1 MELCIKEMT
10 IHLQVYNPEKRI
22 SYVHNN
28 YEMNIRWMTADEV
41 MRLEQDKVV
50 NVIEMREY
58 PDKIII
64 VIDPADY
71 DRVAGEIF

>member
-10 IHLQVYNPEKRI
+10 IQLQVYNPEKRI
-22 SYVHNN
+22 SYVDNN
-28 YEMNIRWMTADEV
+28 SEMNIRWMTADEV
-41 MRLEQDKVV
+41 LRLEQDEVV

-71 DRVAGEIF
+71 DRVAGEVF